1 MLHKEETNQ
10 SEDEEESSEEEETSL
25 HTILRPSKGF
35 KPEDH
40 MMDPNI
46 MRYKTTVLNHM
57 KTELAQHTHPRFNTT
72 KGERRV
78 IKSLKRNQDIV
89 IKPADKGGAIVI
101 QDLADYIKE
110 GEHQLMKK
118 EHYTSPLGLH

>member
-10 SEDEEESSEEEETSL
+10 SEEDEEESSEEEEQSP
-25 HTILRPSKGF
+25 HKILRPSKGF

-57 KTELAQHTHPRFNTT
+57 KTELAQHRHPRFNTT
-72 KGERRV
+72 KGEG
-78 IKSLKRNQDIV
+78 KSQENLF
-89 IKPADKGGAIVI
+89 KG
-101 QDLADYIKE
+101 YRF
-110 GEHQLMKK
+110 
-118 EHYTSPLGLH
+118 LH